1 MIELDKR
8 KIKNTLALSLSCAA
22 AALGL
27 FWLVF
32 ILADV
37 LRHGIAYITPGLFL
51 NEAAPPGMEGGGL
64 KHAFI
69 GQLLITFFAVLIG
82 IPVGILGGSYLAE

>member
-1 MIELDKR
+1 MNQTSEINKR
-8 KIKNTLALSLSCAA
+8 KFINIFALCLASAA

-27 FWLVF
+27 FWLIF

-51 NEAAPPGMEGGGL
+51 NEATPPGMAGGGL

-69 GQLLITFFAVLIG
+69 GQLLMTLFAMLIG
-82 IPVGILGGSYLAE
+82 IPL